1 MEPESQSSLSIT
13 LPISDAPATGRTDRD
28 STAAGRVAHL
38 KLNTLSTLAL
48 LVMVTLLAYLTS
60 EYLLEALT
68 ALVAEVWP
76 TGRTKNGRLYA
87 HLIRLT
93 DFSW

>member
-1 MEPESQSSLSIT
+1 M
-13 LPISDAPATGRTDRD
+13 SDMPATGRTDRD
-28 STAAGRVAHL
+28 SAAAGRVAHL
-38 KLNTLSTLAL
+38 KLNTLSTLTL

-76 TGRTKNGRLYA
+76 TGRKTPLYI
-87 HLIRLT
+87 HLIQLT
-93 DFSW
+93 DSCPPHRIGRSLESS